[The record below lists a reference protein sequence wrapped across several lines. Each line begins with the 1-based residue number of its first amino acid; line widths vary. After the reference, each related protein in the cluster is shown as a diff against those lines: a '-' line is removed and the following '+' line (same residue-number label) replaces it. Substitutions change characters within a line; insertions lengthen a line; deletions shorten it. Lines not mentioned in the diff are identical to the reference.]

1 MSSIDPRN
9 TIDNSGTDPNKGL
22 RTRPFLIAVIVAVVV
37 LLLVIIVFVHRSST
51 AITPQRDTK
60 PKSSLAAPIP
70 SAGICATQPE
80 PFPPGQLLANEV
92 LYLESGTLHPGC
104 YIPDCCRQEY
114 KLAPVYFRNTPYRV
128 SVQ

>member
-1 MSSIDPRN
+1 MCPALAVCRRNSFPSHPATHLNTMSSIDPRN

-70 SAGICATQPE
+70 SAGILRHSA
-80 PFPPGQLLANEV
+80 
-92 LYLESGTLHPGC
+92 
-104 YIPDCCRQEY
+104 
-114 KLAPVYFRNTPYRV
+114 
-128 SVQ
+128 